1 MKMTKGD
8 PMDRLDRHALVM
20 ALWSP
25 VALVAATL
33 LHLGISGGGAWWI
46 AAGFVA
52 ILVGFV
58 GHIIANA
65 ALGTEFTSGEVA
77 LGGVVYAAAVVALL
91 TGALLAPSDRI
102 ETVLLPIGL
111 GLAALLVAVISYL
124 LIAYGPRRA
133 FEKFDVI
140 RDNNLRRASRLPH
153 RGGRQ

>member
-1 MKMTKGD
+1 MAQGD

-25 VALVAATL
+25 VALVAAAL
-33 LHLGISGGGAWWI
+33 LHLGLTGGGGWWI

-52 ILVGFV
+52 ILVGFA

-65 ALGTEFTSGEVA
+65 ALGTDFTSGEVA

-91 TGALLAPSDRI
+91 MGALLARSERI
-102 ETVLLPIGL
+102 EPVLLPVGL
-111 GLAALLVAVISYL
+111 GLAALLVAVIAYL

-140 RDNNLRRASRLPH
+140 RDNNLRSASRLPH
-153 RGGRQ
+153 RGGRR